1 MNNKTHGSEY
11 NAEKLEDSLKA
22 DHHFISPNN
31 SGTVVSNKTNDDTK
45 VAEYFSEDAEQ
56 VNCEMYELNSAMK
69 YGFRLLEN
77 IILTIAVDD
86 NGLQIKLINSKLK
99 CVSDIVTPGGAFTQD
114 KELIKNLNSI
124 AT

>member
-1 MNNKTHGSEY
+1 M
-11 NAEKLEDSLKA
+11 
-22 DHHFISPNN
+22 
-31 SGTVVSNKTNDDTK
+31 
-45 VAEYFSEDAEQ
+45 AEYFSEDAEQ

-86 NGLQIKLINSKLK
+86 NGLQIKLINPKLK